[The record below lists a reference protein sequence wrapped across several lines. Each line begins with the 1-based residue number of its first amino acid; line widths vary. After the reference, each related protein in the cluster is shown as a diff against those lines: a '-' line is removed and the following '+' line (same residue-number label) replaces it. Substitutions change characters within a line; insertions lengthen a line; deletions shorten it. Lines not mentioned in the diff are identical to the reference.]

1 MEENNIN
8 GWVRSHRKM
17 IKWKWYKDPFVKA
30 VFYHCILLAN
40 HEDGVWRK
48 QEVKRGQLIT
58 SRETIAEDNGMSVQ
72 QVRTCLNKL
81 ASTNDLIVE
90 TTNHYTKITVV
101 NYEKYQANSST
112 PATSTLTRVATSK
125 KKDISTS
132 KKTQENIDIEE
143 VGENVDIKS
152 TSQKSNI
159 STSKNEGVATSKS
172 TSTLTT
178 NKNNIINNIY
188 RLDYTKLDLLFNYL
202 IYREEENFESL
213 NAVDRMSICS
223 ILKNLEI
230 LVTIPTIQYLSE
242 DKLLDL
248 KLQYWAITELYV
260 NPDKVYL
267 SKLSNSN
274 FMFKFL
280 KAKKYKTI
288 EKEEDLC
295 SFVGYFI
302 TCLREVMQ
310 ENRGEV

>member
-1 MEENNIN
+1 
-8 GWVRSHRKM
+8 M
-17 IKWKWYKDPFVKA
+17 I
-30 VFYHCILLAN
+30 
-40 HEDGVWRK
+40 
-48 QEVKRGQLIT
+48 
-58 SRETIAEDNGMSVQ
+58 
-72 QVRTCLNKL
+72 
-81 ASTNDLIVE
+81 
-90 TTNHYTKITVV
+90 
-101 NYEKYQANSST
+101 
-112 PATSTLTRVATSK
+112 
-125 KKDISTS
+125 
-132 KKTQENIDIEE
+132 
-143 VGENVDIKS
+143 
-152 TSQKSNI
+152 
-159 STSKNEGVATSKS
+159 
-172 TSTLTT
+172 
-178 NKNNIINNIY
+178 
-188 RLDYTKLDLLFNYL
+188 
-202 IYREEENFESL
+202 
-213 NAVDRMSICS
+213 ICS